1 MKIAIT
7 GIRGIPANYG
17 GFETFAEELST
28 RLVKRG
34 HEVTVYGRKNNVK
47 TSEKFYKGVRL
58 VILPTIKH
66 KYLDTVAHTFISAFH
81 ISARKY
87 DVVLICNAANS
98 IFSWIP
104 RLSGKKVLVNVDGI
118 ERKRKKWNKLGQ
130 TYYHLSEWLST
141 FLPDGIVTDAKVIR
155 DYYQNNYSK
164 SSHMIAYGASTS
176 RKLSSEQ
183 IRKFRLEPEK
193 YVLYVSRLEP
203 ENNAHMVIQAFEQV
217 KTDFKLAIVGDAPYA
232 QEYIR
237 KLKNTKD
244 PRIVFLGF
252 VFGESYKALQ
262 QNAYCYVQAT
272 EVGGTHPAL
281 VEAMGYGNCVLFLD
295 TPEHR
300 EVTGN
305 CAIPF
310 SSVDELRDKLQM
322 VSLDPAVVVE
332 YQKKA
337 MRRIKDR
344 YGWES
349 ITDRYEKLFVSML
362 NGNNLE
368 NNFNRSDQKI
378 KSELLQQN
386 N

>member
-17 GFETFAEELST
+17 GFETFAEELAT
-28 RLVKRG
+28 RLVRRG
-34 HEVTVYGRKNNVK
+34 HEVTVYGRKNSVK
-47 TSEKFYKGVRL
+47 TSKKFYKGVRL
-58 VILPTIKH
+58 VILPTIRH
-66 KYLDTVAHTFISAFH
+66 KYLDTVAHTFISVLH
-81 ISARKY
+81 IVEQKY

-141 FLPDGIVTDAKVIR
+141 FLPDGIVTDAKAIQ
-155 DYYQNNYSK
+155 DYYQNHYGKPSC
-164 SSHMIAYGASTS
+164 MIAYGASTS
-176 RKLSSEQ
+176 RKISPEQ
-183 IRKFRLEPEK
+183 IRKFGLESEK

-203 ENNAHMVIQAFEQV
+203 ENNAHSVIQAFEQV

-232 QEYIR
+232 EEYKR
-237 KLKNTKD
+237 KLKSTKD
-244 PRIVFLGF
+244 PRILFLGF
-252 VFGESYKALQ
+252 VFGDGYKTLQ

-281 VEAMGYGNCVLFLD
+281 VEAMGYGNCVLFLSN
-295 TPEHR
+295 PEHR

-322 VSLDPAVVVE
+322 VLLNPALVE
-332 YQKKA
+332 DYRKKA
-337 MRRIKDR
+337 MLRIKNR
-344 YGWES
+344 YSWES
-349 ITDRYEKLFVSML
+349 ITDRYERLFASMSNGKRLNQDFETKLA
-362 NGNNLE
+362 
-368 NNFNRSDQKI
+368 KH
-378 KSELLQQN
+378 
-386 N
+386 

>member
-17 GFETFAEELST
+17 GFETFAEELAT
-28 RLVKRG
+28 RLVRRG
-34 HEVTVYGRKNNVK
+34 HEVTVYGRKNSVK
-47 TSEKFYKGVRL
+47 TSKKFYKGVRL

-66 KYLDTVAHTFISAFH
+66 KYLDTVAHTFISVLH
-81 ISARKY
+81 ILEQKY

-118 ERKRKKWNKLGQ
+118 ERKRKKWSKLGQ
-130 TYYHLSEWLST
+130 AYYHLSEWLST
-141 FLPDGIVTDAKVIR
+141 FLPDGIITDARVIQ
-155 DYYQNNYSK
+155 DYYQNHYGK
-164 SSHMIAYGASTS
+164 SSCMIAYGASTC
-176 RKLSSEQ
+176 RKISPEQ
-183 IRKFRLEPEK
+183 IRKFGLEPEK

-203 ENNAHMVIQAFEQV
+203 ENNAHLVIQAFERV

-232 QEYIR
+232 EEYKR
-237 KLKNTKD
+237 KLKSTKD
-244 PRIVFLGF
+244 PRILFLGF
-252 VFGESYKALQ
+252 VFGEGYRALQ

-295 TPEHR
+295 NPEHR

-310 SSVDELRDKLQM
+310 SSADELKDKLQM
-322 VSLDPAVVVE
+322 ALLNPTLVE
-332 YQKKA
+332 DYRKKA

-349 ITDRYEKLFVSML
+349 IADRYEKLFASMSNHKQWGL
-362 NGNNLE
+362 
-368 NNFNRSDQKI
+368 
-378 KSELLQQN
+378 
-386 N
+386 

>member
-28 RLVKRG
+28 RLVRRG
-34 HEVTVYGRKNNVK
+34 HEVTVYGRKNSVK
-47 TSEKFYKGVRL
+47 ASDRFYRGVRL
-58 VILPTIKH
+58 VVLPTISH
-66 KYLDTVAHTFISAFH
+66 KYLDTVAHTFISVLH
-81 ISARKY
+81 ILGKSY

-118 ERKRKKWNKLGQ
+118 ERKRKKWNRLGQ

-141 FLPDGIVTDAKVIR
+141 FLPDGIVTDAKVIQ
-155 DYYQNNYSK
+155 DYYWNHYGK
-164 SSHMIAYGASTS
+164 SSCMIAYGTDTS
-176 RKLSSEQ
+176 RKASPEQ
-183 IRKFRLEPEK
+183 IRKFGLEPEK

-203 ENNAHMVIQAFEQV
+203 ENNAHLVTKAFEQV
-217 KTDFKLAIVGDAPYA
+217 QTDFKLAIVGDAPYA

-237 KLKNTKD
+237 KLKSTKD

-252 VFGESYKALQ
+252 VFGEGYKTLQ

-281 VEAMGYGNCVLFLD
+281 VEALGYGNCVLFLN

-310 SSVDELRDKLQM
+310 SSVTDLKNKLQM
-322 VSLDPAVVVE
+322 VLLKPTLVKD
-332 YQKKA
+332 YRQKA
-337 MRRIKDR
+337 MRRIKDQ
-344 YGWES
+344 YSWES
-349 ITDRYEKLFVSML
+349 ITDQYEKLFVSMS
-362 NGNNLE
+362 NGKR
-368 NNFNRSDQKI
+368 FN
-378 KSELLQQN
+378 
-386 N
+386 

>member
-17 GFETFAEELST
+17 GFETFAEELAT

-47 TSEKFYKGVRL
+47 TSDKFYKGVRL

-66 KYLDTVAHTFISAFH
+66 KYLDTVAHTFISVLH
-81 ISARKY
+81 ILGQKY
-87 DVVLICNAANS
+87 DLVLICNAANS

-118 ERKRKKWNKLGQ
+118 ERKRKKWNKLGKA
-130 TYYHLSEWLST
+130 YYHISEWLST
-141 FLPDGIVTDAKVIR
+141 FLPDGIVTDAKAIQ
-155 DYYQNNYSK
+155 DYYQNRYGKPSC
-164 SSHMIAYGASTS
+164 MIAYGASTS
-176 RKLSSEQ
+176 RKISPDK
-183 IRKFRLEPEK
+183 IREFGLEPEK

-203 ENNAHMVIQAFEQV
+203 ENNAHLVIQAFEQV

-232 QEYIR
+232 KEYIR

-244 PRIVFLGF
+244 PRIIFLGF
-252 VFGESYKALQ
+252 VFGEGYKALQ

-281 VEAMGYGNCVLFLD
+281 VEALGYGNCVLFLN

-305 CAIPF
+305 CAISF
-310 SSVDELRDKLQM
+310 SSVTDLKEKLQR
-322 VSLDPAVVVE
+322 VLFNPTLVKD
-332 YQKKA
+332 YGQKA
-337 MRRIKDR
+337 MRRIKNQ
-344 YGWES
+344 YSWES
-349 ITDRYEKLFVSML
+349 ITDQYERLFASMS
-362 NGNNLE
+362 NGKR
-368 NNFNRSDQKI
+368 FN
-378 KSELLQQN
+378 
-386 N
+386 